1 MRSSSLTDLDNN
13 HYPGQRSINL
23 EPHAR
28 IGYRFVLAESANLR
42 EQNRR
47 SGAACDTSDAV

>member
-23 EPHAR
+23 EPYAR

-42 EQNRR
+42 EQNRGLGR
-47 SGAACDTSDAV
+47 CM